1 MVGLAGKRL
10 GLDLHHVPHGRTLLT
25 RRPPTPAS
33 RGQVAHEIAP
43 PRRPPIAEAWR
54 PLPAHPL
61 PARTQPPPVPSHY
74 PTSEHPLQWF
84 LVLTCLVMFVLAFLG
99 FTNFS
104 HALPLND
111 KLLHFLCFMVAT
123 GVFYFIFDVEE
134 CVAISVCVGR
144 SVNKV
149 QGGKTDMDLATCRPD
164 HDWLLLFLLRRHT
177 ERVRA
182 VDATGVCWS
191 FSYLYPTLIRS

>member
-1 MVGLAGKRL
+1 
-10 GLDLHHVPHGRTLLT
+10 
-25 RRPPTPAS
+25 
-33 RGQVAHEIAP
+33 
-43 PRRPPIAEAWR
+43 
-54 PLPAHPL
+54 
-61 PARTQPPPVPSHY
+61 
-74 PTSEHPLQWF
+74 
-84 LVLTCLVMFVLAFLG
+84 MFVLAFLG

-164 HDWLLLFLLRRHT
+164 HDRLLLFLLRRYT

-182 VDATGVCWS
+182 IHATGV
-191 FSYLYPTLIRS
+191 